1 MGRKQK
7 GLLYAL
13 AAAFFFCFTEV
24 CMKKIGG
31 QLGGIQVTF
40 SRYILAGIL
49 LLPLARRELRRR
61 HTSVSLAQFWEMNL
75 LGLWGVVLVAPFYQT
90 GTVMLG
96 AGISSVLFSINP
108 LCVALMAA
116 LLLGEPVRLRQ
127 KQGLALQVIAIFVL
141 VNPLESYLDPVG
153 LLILFLS
160 VFFYS
165 LYAVRGRRLSSE
177 LGSLVMTCG
186 GFLCGG
192 VQTAILAGLTHIST
206 VSFFLRQHD
215 LAAFADIPFFTGY
228 TWDNLPWVLL
238 LYIGVTIFAFL
249 CWFYAMDCG
258 GTALGNL
265 TYFFKPI
272 LSPLLAIVFVGETI
286 TGRML
291 CGMGLMLAGA
301 LVCLL
306 PEKNKGNKAES
317 LADHA

>member
-116 LLLGEPVRLRQ
+116 LLLGEPVRVAE
-127 KQGLALQVIAIFVL
+127 KPGVALQVIGIFCAGKSPGKLPGPRWPFDTIPFRVL
-141 VNPLESYLDPVG
+141 LFPLCSARETA
-153 LLILFLS
+153 FL
-160 VFFYS
+160 
-165 LYAVRGRRLSSE
+165 GTGE
-177 LGSLVMTCG
+177 LGNDLRRFFVRRG
-186 GFLCGG
+186 ANGYIGG
-192 VQTAILAGLTHIST
+192 VNTYLHRQ
-206 VSFFLRQHD
+206 FFP
-215 LAAFADIPFFTGY
+215 AAA
-228 TWDNLPWVLL
+228 
-238 LYIGVTIFAFL
+238 
-249 CWFYAMDCG
+249 
-258 GTALGNL
+258 
-265 TYFFKPI
+265 
-272 LSPLLAIVFVGETI
+272 
-286 TGRML
+286 
-291 CGMGLMLAGA
+291 
-301 LVCLL
+301 
-306 PEKNKGNKAES
+306 
-317 LADHA
+317 